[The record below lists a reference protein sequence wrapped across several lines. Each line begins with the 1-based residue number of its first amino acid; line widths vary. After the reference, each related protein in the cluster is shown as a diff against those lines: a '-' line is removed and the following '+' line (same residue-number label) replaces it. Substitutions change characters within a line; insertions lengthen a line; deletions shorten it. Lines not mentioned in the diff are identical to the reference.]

1 MFTLKAFHNPYVQVG
16 ECHLQAVLTI
26 NAQQSLSQTPAPL
39 ALAIALDRSSSMDGA
54 KMQAAREGACK
65 VVQALDEQVTFMVVS
80 FNERARVSVAPA
92 AGTPANKRQAIEAIQ
107 RIHASGSTC
116 MSFALDSIVQHFA
129 GDAARA
135 VKILFL
141 TDGRNEGERRADLD
155 RAIERCRQ
163 AQASISAWGVG
174 TDWDEAELR
183 RMAELTHGSADIIP
197 TPQQVASAFTS
208 AFVEMRNTTIASA
221 RLRLWSPAGVK
232 IQRCTQMYPA
242 IVPLEIV
249 PDAHNPRQ
257 HLVSLGSFASADQR
271 DYLLEL
277 QAPAYPAGQQFVLV
291 RPSMAYFA
299 AGNSSEQEEK
309 STQQGWVFAEWTED
323 AELAARMEEHIVHYT
338 HQEDLLHALQEGQ
351 AALAAGEDARA
362 TRELG
367 RALEISER
375 TGNERITRLIS
386 QLVTRDAKGT
396 LQLNKQAGAV
406 ARKTL
411 AINSGRTSKLK

>member
-1 MFTLKAFHNPYVQVG
+1 VFTLNAFYNPYVQVG
-16 ECHLQAVLTI
+16 QSHLQAVLTI
-26 NAQQSLSQTPAPL
+26 YTEQSQNLAPAPM

-54 KMQAAREGACK
+54 KMQAARDGACK
-65 VVQALDEQVTFMVVS
+65 VVQALDEHVTFMVVS
-80 FNERARVSVAPA
+80 FNERARVTVAPA
-92 AGTPANKRQAIEAIQ
+92 TGTPANKRQAIDAIQ

-116 MSFALDSIVQHFA
+116 MSFALDTIVQHFA
-129 GDAARA
+129 YDATRA

-141 TDGRNEGERRADLD
+141 TDGKNEGERRADLD

-197 TPQQVASAFTS
+197 TPKQVATAFTS
-208 AFVEMRNTTIASA
+208 AFVEMRNTTVTSA

-232 IQRCTQMYPA
+232 IQQCTQMYPA
-242 IVPLEIV
+242 IVPLELV
-249 PDAHNPRQ
+249 PDPTSARQ
-257 HLVSLGSFASADQR
+257 QLASLGSFAPADQR

-277 QAPAYPAGQQFVLV
+277 QASAYPPGQQFVLV
-291 RPSMAYFA
+291 RPSVAYFA
-299 AGNSSEQEEK
+299 AGDSSEQEEK
-309 STQQGWVFAEWTED
+309 STRQGWVFVEWTEN
-323 AELAARMEEHIVHYT
+323 AELAAQVEEHIVHYT
-338 HQEDLLHALQEGQ
+338 HQEDLLRALQEGQ

-375 TGNERITRLIS
+375 TGNERITRLLS
-386 QLVTRDAKGT
+386 QLVTRDARGT
-396 LQLNKQAGAV
+396 LHLNKQAGAV